1 MGQCPDNCQSANRH
15 THFNG
20 EVLDTV
26 KRVLG
31 AGLVVALCA
40 TLGACSTGTGSEA
53 KDDGP
58 TFPDQRIEYTVP
70 FGPGGGTDLISRK
83 LAAVAEPILGQQVVI
98 VNKPG
103 GSGTIGP
110 SEVMRAKPDGYTIGL
125 SNNQG
130 AVFTPMTVDLP
141 YDGPED
147 YQPIIKLSEL
157 PCVLVVRDDSPY
169 KTLADFTKAAQADPG
184 SLTIGVAGKLTAC
197 DLVWQGQ
204 FAKEANVEAV
214 TAPFTGG
221 AGEAATALLGG
232 KTDGFLG
239 DIIAVLPHIRSGDMR
254 ALVVFQEK
262 RHSLLKETPSI
273 VEAGYSNTLPITYFV
288 MGPAGMPKSVVDTLY
303 SSFAEAIKSAEFQDW
318 AAGTGYV
325 LDPKGPAD
333 LLAELQ
339 SQRAQY
345 EKIISVLGV
354 GKK

>member
-1 MGQCPDNCQSANRH
+1 M
-15 THFNG
+15 
-20 EVLDTV
+20 
-26 KRVLG
+26 KRVVG
-31 AGLVVALCA
+31 IGLVV
-40 TLGACSTGTGSEA
+40 TLYVTLAACSTGTGNNSS
-53 KDDGP
+53 DGSNDGP
-58 TFPDQRIEYTVP
+58 KFPDHRIEYTVP

-83 LAAVAEPILGQQVVI
+83 LADVAEPFLGQQVVI

-110 SEVMRAKPDGYTIGL
+110 SEVMQANADGYTIGL

-157 PCVLVVRDDSPY
+157 PCVLVVRSDSPIQS
-169 KTLADFTKAAQADPG
+169 LDDFTKAAQANPG

-204 FAKEANVEAV
+204 FAKEAKVDAV

-254 ALVVFQEK
+254 ALVVFQKE
-262 RHSLLKETPSI
+262 RHPLLKETPSI
-273 VEAGYSNTLPITYFV
+273 VEEGYANTLPIMYFV
-288 MGPAGMPKSVVDTLY
+288 MGPARMPKKVVETLY
-303 SSFAEAIKSAEFQDW
+303 SAFAKAIKSSEFQEW
-318 AAGTGYV
+318 AAETGYL
-325 LDPKGPAD
+325 LDPKGPD
-333 LLAELQ
+333 ELLAELQ
-339 SQRAQY
+339 SQRAEY